1 MKIQRN
7 QPNTQK
13 PHLPRLCIADV
24 GLMAAITVI
33 MTAVLATSHLV
44 PMTYLLLMVA
54 VYLGITVGVFF
65 LVRNRQRRKLQI
77 AGTLLTAIMLVAS
90 LIAGYYITR
99 TINTVQKVVDASVE
113 RSTVSFYSLQSN
125 PAESLEEMSDSA
137 FGILKALDRDNTEQ
151 TLQQVEAEHN
161 LTLTTVEF
169 DDLMSLADALLDGSV
184 DGIVLN
190 EAYLTLY
197 EETAGYENFPSQL
210 KTISTR
216 QVEHVIEPEPE
227 EAESDDPIINILIS
241 GSDTR
246 NDVIDQRGRSDVN
259 IIASINTETHQ
270 ILLISTPRDYFV
282 PLDVGVEDTY
292 DKLTH
297 AGIYGMDVLKG
308 TLENLY
314 DINIDYYFR
323 INFTGFVDVIDAL
336 GGIDVYS
343 DYEFDSRFDNKDYH
357 FQQGVNKLNGE
368 QALVFARTRYA
379 FKEGDRQRGDNQ
391 LEIVKAVLNKAV
403 SPTILTKYLTI
414 LDNIQNCIDTSIPYD
429 VLANL
434 VRKQLEDNASWSIES
449 FSVNGSDARSTTYS
463 MNQQLYVMI
472 PDEATVQEA
481 KEKLTAIGNELQQ
494 EESEEESPD
503 STAEPAA

>member
-77 AGTLLTAIMLVAS
+77 AGTLLTAIMLAAS

-197 EETAGYENFPSQL
+197 EETAGHENFPSQL

-216 QVEHVIEPEPE
+216 QVEHVVEPEPE

-282 PLDVGVEDTY
+282 PLDVGVEDAY

-336 GGIDVYS
+336 GGIEVYS
-343 DYEFDSRFDNKDYH
+343 DYEFDSRGSHFD
-357 FQQGVNKLNGE
+357 QGWNQLTGEEALN
-368 QALVFARTRYA
+368 FARERYSFA
-379 FKEGDRQRGDNQ
+379 EGDRQRGDNQ

-494 EESEEESPD
+494 EESKEESPD

>member
-282 PLDVGVEDTY
+282 PLDVGVEDAY

-343 DYEFDSRFDNKDYH
+343 DYEFDSRGSHFD
-357 FQQGVNKLNGE
+357 QGWNQLTGEEALN
-368 QALVFARTRYA
+368 FARERYSFA
-379 FKEGDRQRGDNQ
+379 EGDRQRGDNQ

>member
-216 QVEHVIEPEPE
+216 QVEHVVEPEPE

-282 PLDVGVEDTY
+282 PLDVGVEDAY

-314 DINIDYYFR
+314 GINIDYYFR

-343 DYEFDSRFDNKDYH
+343 DYEFDSRGSHFD
-357 FQQGVNKLNGE
+357 QGWNQLTGEEALN
-368 QALVFARTRYA
+368 FARERYSFA
-379 FKEGDRQRGDNQ
+379 EGDRQRGDNQ

>member
-24 GLMAAITVI
+24 GLMAAITII

-282 PLDVGVEDTY
+282 PLDVGVEDAY

-343 DYEFDSRFDNKDYH
+343 DYEFDSRGSHFD
-357 FQQGVNKLNGE
+357 QGWNQLTGEEALN
-368 QALVFARTRYA
+368 FARERYSFA
-379 FKEGDRQRGDNQ
+379 EGDRQRGDNQ

>member
-24 GLMAAITVI
+24 GLMAAITII

-65 LVRNRQRRKLQI
+65 LVRNGQRRKLQI

-282 PLDVGVEDTY
+282 PLDVGVEDAY

-343 DYEFDSRFDNKDYH
+343 DYEFDSRGSHFD
-357 FQQGVNKLNGE
+357 QGWNQLTGEEALN
-368 QALVFARTRYA
+368 FARERYSFA
-379 FKEGDRQRGDNQ
+379 EGDRQRGDNQ

-494 EESEEESPD
+494 EESEEESSD

>member
-77 AGTLLTAIMLVAS
+77 AGTLLTAIMLAAS

-216 QVEHVIEPEPE
+216 QVEHVVEPEPE

-282 PLDVGVEDTY
+282 PLDVGVEDAY

-314 DINIDYYFR
+314 GINIDYYFR

-343 DYEFDSRFDNKDYH
+343 DYEFDSRGSHFD
-357 FQQGVNKLNGE
+357 QGWNQLTGEEALN
-368 QALVFARTRYA
+368 FARERYSFA
-379 FKEGDRQRGDNQ
+379 EGDRQRGDNQ

>member
-137 FGILKALDRDNTEQ
+137 FGILKAIDRDNTEQ

-282 PLDVGVEDTY
+282 PLDVGVEDAY

-343 DYEFDSRFDNKDYH
+343 DYEFDSRGSHFD
-357 FQQGVNKLNGE
+357 QGWNQLTGEEALN
-368 QALVFARTRYA
+368 FARERYSFA
-379 FKEGDRQRGDNQ
+379 EGDRQRGDNQ

>member
-24 GLMAAITVI
+24 GLMAAITII

-65 LVRNRQRRKLQI
+65 LVRNGQRRKLQI

-216 QVEHVIEPEPE
+216 QVEHVVEPEPE

-282 PLDVGVEDTY
+282 PLDVGVEDAY

-343 DYEFDSRFDNKDYH
+343 DYEFDSRGSHFD
-357 FQQGVNKLNGE
+357 QGWNQLTGEEALN
-368 QALVFARTRYA
+368 FARERYSFA
-379 FKEGDRQRGDNQ
+379 EGDRQRGDNQ

>member
-65 LVRNRQRRKLQI
+65 LVRNGQRRKLQI

-282 PLDVGVEDTY
+282 PLDVGVEDAY

-343 DYEFDSRFDNKDYH
+343 DYEFDSRGSHFD
-357 FQQGVNKLNGE
+357 QGWNQLTGEEALN
-368 QALVFARTRYA
+368 FARERYSFA
-379 FKEGDRQRGDNQ
+379 EGDRQRGDNQ

-494 EESEEESPD
+494 EESEEESSD